1 MHGIAPFAIDVP
13 AEVLDD
19 LAWRLRRARWPARL
33 LLAGGEDAGRLLA
46 LERLLTRWRDGFDW
60 REQER
65 LLNALPQHRVTVGG
79 VVLHVVWARSER
91 PGARPLL
98 LVNGWPSS
106 FVEYRDVVAA
116 LTAPDAGPT
125 FDVVIPSRPGYGFS
139 EPALDRPGCDDVAA
153 DLFARLMTELLGYD
167 RFLIHGDDFGGSI
180 ASRLAWR
187 HPSRVEA
194 LHVTE
199 WLEPAMPD
207 PSSLTAD
214 EGAYLDALAAWR
226 EAEARLRPH
235 RRDAAA
241 DARPGPRRLP
251 ARPALVDRRRVP
263 QLDGPRR
270 GRRPALRRRLPVDH
284 RDALLGDP
292 DHDDVD
298 AALRRGGRRARAGR
312 AD

>member
-65 LLNALPQHRVTVGG
+65 LLNALPQHRVTVDG

-153 DLFARLMTELLGYD
+153 DLFARLMTEP
-167 RFLIHGDDFGGSI
+167 SATT
-180 ASRLAWR
+180 AS
-187 HPSRVEA
+187 
-194 LHVTE
+194 
-199 WLEPAMPD
+199 
-207 PSSLTAD
+207 
-214 EGAYLDALAAWR
+214 
-226 EAEARLRPH
+226 
-235 RRDAAA
+235 
-241 DARPGPRRLP
+241 
-251 ARPALVDRRRVP
+251 
-263 QLDGPRR
+263 
-270 GRRPALRRRLPVDH
+270 
-284 RDALLGDP
+284 
-292 DHDDVD
+292 
-298 AALRRGGRRARAGR
+298 
-312 AD
+312 